1 MTSVS
6 AHRNKHKPD
15 RTRDTRERLLLT
27 ALHLYATQGL
37 HGVSLRR
44 IAAEAGSRNSAAMHY
59 HFDNKLGVIRALV
72 KMIAR
77 ELAQLDSTLRADAKN
92 ENQTTTVK
100 RRTSLQAGFRQTL
113 LPLLTLSE
121 SQPWGSD
128 AVHFLSRLVSDGDE
142 EIAAMIND
150 VYAPFWQHT
159 DKALASEFPD
169 LPAPVRQLRLLFMT
183 TNVIHG
189 MAEANWLRYPPL
201 GDVSSFD
208 RDALLDHLVDYL
220 IGGLKAP
227 SLAAT

>member
-1 MTSVS
+1 MPAT
-6 AHRNKHKPD
+6 AKDKTQKH
-15 RTRDTRERLLLT
+15 RDTRERLLVT
-27 ALHLYATQGL
+27 ALQLYATEGL

-44 IAAEAGSRNSAAMHY
+44 IAVEAGSKNSAAMHY

-77 ELAQLDSTLRADAKN
+77 ELTRLDAELRAETKAAKD
-92 ENQTTTVK
+92 TRPT
-100 RRTSLQAGFRQTL
+100 LQAGFRQTL
-113 LPLLTLSE
+113 LPLLKLTN
-121 SQPWGSD
+121 SQPWGAD

-150 VYAPFWQHT
+150 VYAPFWRHT

-189 MAEANWLRYPPL
+189 MAEADWLRYPPL
-201 GDVSSFD
+201 GGVSNFD
-208 RDALLDHLVDYL
+208 PEELLDHLVDYL

-227 SLAAT
+227 SLAVT